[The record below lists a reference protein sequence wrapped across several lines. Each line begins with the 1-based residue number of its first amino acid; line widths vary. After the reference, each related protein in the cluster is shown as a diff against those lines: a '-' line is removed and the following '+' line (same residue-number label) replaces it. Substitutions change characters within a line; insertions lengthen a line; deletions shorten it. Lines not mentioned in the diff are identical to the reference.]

1 MKIICIGRNY
11 ADHAKELGNEIP
23 DEPVIF
29 MKPKNALLQGHTP
42 FYYPEFTNDLHF
54 ECEIVLRVCKNGK
67 YVTERQAPN
76 YYNAYSVGIDFTAR
90 DIQDECKKKGLPWE
104 KAKAFDNSAAV
115 GKFIDIAPNSG
126 FNKKPVKFSLKKNG
140 ELMQDGNSAEMI
152 FSFDSLISHISNYFS
167 LNIGDLIFTGTP
179 AGVGECV
186 VGDELDCFVAAEK
199 LLSITVK

>member
-11 ADHAKELGNEIP
+11 ADHVKELGNEIP

-29 MKPKNALLQGHTP
+29 MKPKNALIQGHTP

-54 ECEIVLRVCKNGK
+54 ECEVVLRICKNGK
-67 YVTERQAPN
+67 YVPERQAPN
-76 YYNAYSVGIDFTAR
+76 YYNGYSVGIDFTAR
-90 DIQDECKKKGLPWE
+90 DIQDECKRKGLPWE

-140 ELMQDGNSAEMI
+140 ELMQDGNSDEML
-152 FSFDSLISHISNYFS
+152 FGFDSLIANISNYFS

-186 VGDELDCFVAAEK
+186 VGDELDCYIGAEK
-199 LLSITVK
+199 MLSVVVK

>member
-11 ADHAKELGNEIP
+11 ADHALELGNDIP

-29 MKPKNALLQGHTP
+29 MKPKSALLQAHTP
-42 FYYPEFTNDLHF
+42 FYYPEFTNELHY

-67 YVTERQAPN
+67 YIQERHAGN
-76 YYNAYSVGIDFTAR
+76 YYNGITVGIDFTAR

-115 GKFIDIAPNSG
+115 GKFIDITPEI
-126 FNKKPVKFSLKKNG
+126 NKKNINFSLNKNG
-140 ELMQDGNSAEMI
+140 EVVQMGNSGKMI
-152 FSFDSLISHISNYFS
+152 FSFDNIIAHISNYFS

-186 VGDELDCFVAAEK
+186 VGDELEAFLEGTSMLK
-199 LLSITVK
+199 LEVK